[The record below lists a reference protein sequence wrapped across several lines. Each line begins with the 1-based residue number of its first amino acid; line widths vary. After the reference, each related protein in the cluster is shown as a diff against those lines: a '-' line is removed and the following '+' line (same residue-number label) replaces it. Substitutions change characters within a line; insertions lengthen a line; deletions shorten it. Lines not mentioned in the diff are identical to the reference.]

1 MLGRNTKLT
10 GSRAGL
16 AYGLNLMGLN
26 LRASGTSGGG
36 IDEVLFVRSA
46 CLPPPRRKCQS
57 EM

>member
-26 LRASGTSGGG
+26 LRASGTLGEREG
-36 IDEVLFVRSA
+36 
-46 CLPPPRRKCQS
+46 CK
-57 EM
+57 